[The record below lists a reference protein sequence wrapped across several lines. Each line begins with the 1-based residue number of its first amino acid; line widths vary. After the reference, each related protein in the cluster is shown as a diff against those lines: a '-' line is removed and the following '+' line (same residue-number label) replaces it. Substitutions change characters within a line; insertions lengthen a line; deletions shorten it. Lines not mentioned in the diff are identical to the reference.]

1 MLFGGSV
8 RSLNHI
14 RFGKITAE
22 SCVFIGDKRMS
33 ISGKRKR
40 VEVSIPYETYELISQ
55 AAERR
60 GETLRGFITSCAYE
74 AALKDASLFSSVW
87 QPVGVT
93 VLSRDSGDTFAQAY
107 EESPAPN
114 EAVKKARQMADA
126 IVEIQPD
133 KKDLF

>member
-1 MLFGGSV
+1 
-8 RSLNHI
+8 
-14 RFGKITAE
+14 
-22 SCVFIGDKRMS
+22 MS
-33 ISGKRKR
+33 ISRKRKR

-107 EESPAPN
+107 DESPAPN
-114 EAVKKARQMADA
+114 EAVKRARQMADA

>member
-1 MLFGGSV
+1 
-8 RSLNHI
+8 
-14 RFGKITAE
+14 
-22 SCVFIGDKRMS
+22 MS

-107 EESPAPN
+107 DESSAPN

>member
-1 MLFGGSV
+1 MQ
-8 RSLNHI
+8 SLNHI
-14 RFGKITAE
+14 KFGKITAE
-22 SCVFIGDKRMS
+22 SCVFIGVKRMS

-60 GETLRGFITSCAYE
+60 GETLRGFITACAYE

-93 VLSRDSGDTFAQAY
+93 VLSRDSGNTFAQAY
-107 EESPAPN
+107 DESPAPN
-114 EAVKKARQMADA
+114 EAVKKARKMADA